1 MAETPVVQRILWAC
15 DPSKVNPLSLAYVQQ
30 LALWSNADVWL
41 VFVSTVPEETL
52 ARFRQQLLPPEQ
64 LQQTVEALRDEA
76 VEPLAEVARE
86 LVRTG
91 LAVRTRV
98 VTGTRVDE
106 GILEAAEECDA
117 DLIVM
122 GSSQK
127 SLLGRLFSSD
137 DAQATLRRSTRPML
151 IIPEAAERAAATTP
165 PSSADDAA
173 APSPDS

>member
-1 MAETPVVQRILWAC
+1 MADTPLYRRILWAC
-15 DPSKVNPLSLAYVQQ
+15 DPSKVNPLSLASVQQ
-30 LALWSNADVWL
+30 LALWSGADVWL

-76 VEPLAEVARE
+76 VEPLAAVARE

-106 GILEAAEECDA
+106 GVLEAAEECDA

-122 GSSQK
+122 GASQK

-137 DAQATLRRSTRPML
+137 DAQATLRRSTRPLL
-151 IIPEAAERAAATTP
+151 IVPEAAERAAALPTAP
-165 PSSADDAA
+165 PGPSA
-173 APSPDS
+173 APPADS

>member
-1 MAETPVVQRILWAC
+1 MADTPVLQRILWAC
-15 DPSKVNPLSLAYVQQ
+15 DPSKVNPMSLAYVQQ
-30 LALWSNADVWL
+30 LALWSSADVWL

-122 GSSQK
+122 GARQK
-127 SLLGRLFSSD
+127 SLLGRLFSAD
-137 DAQATLRRSTRPML
+137 DAQATLRRSTRPLL
-151 IIPEAAERAAATTP
+151 IIPEAAERAGESTSSETDP
-165 PSSADDAA
+165 PA
-173 APSPDS
+173 APPADT